1 MFERGNAPA
10 EFVLVSALLVALV
23 LGLLQVV
30 MMGYVHHVLTSAAA
44 EGARQAS
51 LLDVSDYRAREVTRN
66 LISHS
71 LSSRYAENIAFTTA
85 IVEGVPSTQV
95 TVTAPV
101 PILGLWSSTGRVEV
115 VAHAPLAP
123 LG

>member
-30 MMGYVHHVLTSAAA
+30 MMGYVRHVLTSAAA

-71 LSSRYAENIAFTTA
+71 LSSRYAENIAFTAA
-85 IVEGVPSTQV
+85 IVGGVPSTEV